1 MERIVDQK
9 YYQSEEDL
17 SDSIS
22 ELKRLGIQFLVVGRS
37 DSVGKFKSLS
47 DIQIDKSVK
56 SLVVEISESDFRI
69 DISSRDLR

>member
-1 MERIVDQK
+1 M
-9 YYQSEEDL
+9 
-17 SDSIS
+17 
-22 ELKRLGIQFLVVGRS
+22 FGRS